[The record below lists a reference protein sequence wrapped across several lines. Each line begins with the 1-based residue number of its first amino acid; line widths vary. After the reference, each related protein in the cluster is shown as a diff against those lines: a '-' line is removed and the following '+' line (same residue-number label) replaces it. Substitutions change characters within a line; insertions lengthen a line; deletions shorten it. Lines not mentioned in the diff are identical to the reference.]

1 MANYV
6 KTTNFAAKDSLL
18 SGNPLKLVRGTEI
31 DTEFTNISTAIATKA
46 DSASPAFSGTPTAPT
61 AAGGTNSTQIATTA
75 FTTAA
80 VNAVY
85 SGTNTFLGLHN
96 FRDTSFRL
104 QDNSDITKF
113 ANFEL
118 SGISTNTTR
127 TYTLPN
133 LNGTLALTSDI
144 PVNDIL
150 TNTSVSGSYAVTTSA
165 IIRITATH
173 NFSVGQEV
181 QLTFTNTSGA
191 GLVSGAYVITAISGT
206 AWFEV
211 NYGSNVTS
219 AGTVTAER
227 YGLVAFANNADMA
240 AGVTQLKAITP
251 KQYFDN
257 KLILMTQQTPTGVAS
272 ITFPDIPSWVK
283 RITVTMAGISNATG
297 GTVSILVGTSAGTV
311 TTGYSGTGGFVESTA
326 SISISNNTASL
337 MAFGLANN
345 SAVMAAGTFVLT
357 KLTGNTWVGS
367 GTYSRVETNARVGVT
382 NGTIALASVLD
393 RIVITSESNFDAG
406 TINVMYE

>member
-6 KTTNFAAKDSLL
+6 KITNFAAKDALL

-61 AAGGTNSTQIATTA
+61 AGAGTNSTQIATTA
-75 FTTAA
+75 FTTTA
-80 VNAVY
+80 VNAVFT
-85 SGTNTFLGLHN
+85 GTNTFSGTHT
-96 FRDTSFRL
+96 FRDNSFRL
-104 QDNSDITKF
+104 SDNADTTKL

-118 SGISTNTTR
+118 SGISTATTR

-133 LNGTLALTSDI
+133 INGTLALTSDI
-144 PVNDIL
+144 PANDLL
-150 TNTSVSGSYAVTTSA
+150 TNTSVSGSYSVTTSA
-165 IIRITATH
+165 IIRVTATH

-181 QLTFTNTSGA
+181 QLTFTNTSGS
-191 GLVSGAYVITAISGT
+191 GLLSGAYIITAISGT

-227 YGLVAFANNADMA
+227 YGLVAYANNADML
-240 AGVTQLKAITP
+240 AGVSQLKAVTP

-257 KLILMTQQTPTGVAS
+257 KVVLMTPQTPTGVTAV
-272 ITFPDIPSWVK
+272 TFSNIPSWVK
-283 RITVTMAGISNATG
+283 KVTVMLNGVSCGGAGDFIIQLGS
-297 GTVSILVGTSAGTV
+297 SSLLQTS
-311 TTGYSGTGGFVESTA
+311 GYSGGVSSGNATISTSALSTGFV
-326 SISISNNTASL
+326 IGNN
-337 MAFGLANN
+337 N
-345 SAVMAAGTFVLT
+345 AAGDVNTGVAVFT
-357 KLTGNTWVGS
+357 NLTGNTWVGQVIGHRTNS
-367 GTYSRVETNARVGVT
+367 PAYSFCTGSVTLNAVLERVVINAPS
-382 NGTIALASVLD
+382 A
-393 RIVITSESNFDAG
+393 FDLG